1 MNRIKSLFEN
11 KREGVLSVYYTAGF
25 PSLHDTVAI
34 AQHLR
39 DAGVDI
45 IEIGIPFSD
54 PVADGPVIQM
64 SNKQALDQ
72 GMTLRLLLEQVK
84 TIRESVQLPMVLMG
98 YLNPVM
104 QYGFEEFFRD
114 AALAG
119 VDGVILPDLPLEEY
133 ESTYQPLLK
142 KYNLVN
148 TLLVTPQT
156 PEDRVR
162 KMDQLTEGFLY
173 AVSSSSTTGAR
184 SDFSKEQE
192 SYFQRLKK
200 MNLKNPF
207 LIGFGVSNAST
218 FQTVCRYAAGAIVG
232 SAFIRGLSE
241 SKDLGDTTKKF
252 VEQLKQSS

>member
-84 TIRESVQLPMVLMG
+84 AIRESVQLPMVLMG

-232 SAFIRGLSE
+232 SAFIRALSE

>member
-64 SNKQALDQ
+64 SNKQSLDQ

-84 TIRESVQLPMVLMG
+84 AIRESVQLPIVLMG

-133 ESTYQPLLK
+133 ASTYQPLLK
-142 KYNLVN
+142 KHNLVN

-184 SDFSKEQE
+184 SDFSKDQE
-192 SYFQRLKK
+192 LYFQRLKK
-200 MNLKNPF
+200 MDLKNPF

-232 SAFIRGLSE
+232 SAFIRALSE

>member
-84 TIRESVQLPMVLMG
+84 AIRESVQLPMVLMG

-133 ESTYQPLLK
+133 ASTYQPLLK

-184 SDFSKEQE
+184 SDFSKDQE

-232 SAFIRGLSE
+232 SAFIRALSE